1 MIDVKDRVPTYP
13 GRVKLT
19 PVSGQANTYDMQ
31 RADVP
36 IVGGTPINKALLDAL
51 QARDMVIEYGTYT
64 GDGSNN
70 KQIPT
75 NMAHPLYIVLGNSSG
90 NTNITLLYDIANN
103 DGAML
108 RWANSGIKSRASV
121 YASVTVN
128 GSIVTVGKGTNA
140 VSYHNTS
147 GTEYHY
153 WIAGRDI

>member
-1 MIDVKDRVPTYP
+1 MIDVKDRVPRHA
-13 GRVKLT
+13 GRVRLT
-19 PVSGQANTYDMQ
+19 PVAGQANVYDLV
-31 RADVP
+31 RADDPTV
-36 IVGGTPINKALLDAL
+36 IGTLINKALIDAL

-90 NTNITLLYDIANN
+90 NTNTTLLYDIANN

-108 RWANSGIKSRASV
+108 RWSNSGIKSRASV

-128 GSIVTVGKGTNA
+128 GSIVTVGKGTNS
-140 VSYHNTS
+140 VTYHNTS